1 MSEVIG
7 DVDELISIIGRTAQQ
22 AALNVEVD
30 AQRQAQEL
38 LDQAHAEA
46 QQLQAHTLQQAQ
58 KQAAEERRR
67 LQAQAALDA
76 QRLRLQT
83 REALLEQVWAAAEQR
98 LHTLPD
104 QADYPRVLRRL
115 ALVAAQILG
124 AGTIQLIADP
134 KGHVLLTP
142 AELDT
147 WCVTTSVTFVRAPAP
162 GKQWGGLLAI
172 HEDGR
177 RQVDATFATRLAL
190 ARTQLRE
197 PVAARLEVV

>member
-1 MSEVIG
+1 MAEVIG

-30 AQRQAQEL
+30 AQRQVQEQ
-38 LDQAHAEA
+38 LDQARADA
-46 QQLQAHTLQQAQ
+46 QQLQGRILQQAQ
-58 KQAAEERRR
+58 KQAAEARRR

-98 LHTLPD
+98 LRALPD
-104 QADYPRVLRRL
+104 RAEYLLVLQRL
-115 ALVAAQILG
+115 ALAAAQILG
-124 AGTIQLIADP
+124 AGTLRLVADP
-134 KGHVLLTP
+134 KGHALLTP
-142 AELDT
+142 ERLAT
-147 WCVTTSVTFVRAPAP
+147 WRGATAVTFVRAPTP
-162 GKQWGGLLAI
+162 GAQWGGLLAI

-177 RQVDATFATRLAL
+177 RQVDATFATQLAL

-197 PVAARLEVV
+197 QVAARLEVV

>member
-1 MSEVIG
+1 MAEVIG

-30 AQRQAQEL
+30 AQRQVQEQL
-38 LDQAHAEA
+38 EQARADA
-46 QQLQAHTLQQAQ
+46 QQLQGRILQQAQ
-58 KQAAEERRR
+58 KQAAEVRR

-98 LHTLPD
+98 LRALPD
-104 QADYPRVLRRL
+104 RAEYLLVLQRL
-115 ALVAAQILG
+115 ALAAAQILG
-124 AGTIQLIADP
+124 AGTLRLIADP
-134 KGHVLLTP
+134 KGHALLTP
-142 AELDT
+142 ERLAT
-147 WCVTTSVTFVRAPAP
+147 WRGATAVTFVRAPTP
-162 GKQWGGLLAI
+162 GAQWGGLLAI

-177 RQVDATFATRLAL
+177 RQVDATFATQLAL

-197 PVAARLEVV
+197 QVAARLEVV